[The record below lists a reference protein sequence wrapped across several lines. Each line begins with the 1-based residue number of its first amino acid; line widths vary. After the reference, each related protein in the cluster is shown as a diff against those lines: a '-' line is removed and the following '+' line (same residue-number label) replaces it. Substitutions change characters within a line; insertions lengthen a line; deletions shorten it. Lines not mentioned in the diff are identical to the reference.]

1 LLQPGRKILALSA
14 DAETP
19 AALAGFLVTRGFG
32 ESVLHIMEALGG
44 THERIGTTTAANF
57 SATGCNKLNLVGIE
71 VVAGPGS
78 RIMSL
83 ASGLPDDFFE
93 HDGQITKREVR
104 AVTLSALSPHA
115 GECLWDVGCGSGSVG
130 IEWMLRDPANIAYG
144 IESDPHRARRAAMNA
159 EMLGVPGLRIV
170 QARAPDGYAGLPA
183 PDAASGRRDRGCLGG
198 AAAGRAHGG
207 QWHCYRDRGSAVR
220 GAGKI
225 WRHADADFHRAA
237 GQYRR
242 SARVPPGHDRDAM
255 VGGKIMIIAGIGF
268 SSGATA
274 ADIFAL
280 VRRVQDESGLVP
292 AALAVPAFKTGTEM
306 SGAAQRLGL
315 PLLRVER
322 DALAQAQ
329 PRCRTPSATAAAA
342 TGLASIAEACALAA
356 AGPAAQLLV
365 ARVTAGKITCAF
377 AGILP

>member
-1 LLQPGRKILALSA
+1 
-14 DAETP
+14 
-19 AALAGFLVTRGFG
+19 
-32 ESVLHIMEALGG
+32 
-44 THERIGTTTAANF
+44 
-57 SATGCNKLNLVGIE
+57 
-71 VVAGPGS
+71 
-78 RIMSL
+78 
-83 ASGLPDDFFE
+83 
-93 HDGQITKREVR
+93 
-104 AVTLSALSPHA
+104 
-115 GECLWDVGCGSGSVG
+115 
-130 IEWMLRDPANIAYG
+130 
-144 IESDPHRARRAAMNA
+144 
-159 EMLGVPGLRIV
+159 
-170 QARAPDGYAGLPA
+170 
-183 PDAASGRRDRGCLGG
+183 
-198 AAAGRAHGG
+198 
-207 QWHCYRDRGSAVR
+207 
-220 GAGKI
+220 
-225 WRHADADFHRAA
+225 
-237 GQYRR
+237 
-242 SARVPPGHDRDAM
+242 
-255 VGGKIMIIAGIGF
+255 MIIAGIGF